1 MFTGLIELL
10 CPIVAVDPLDSTQS
24 GGGGYSLTI
33 GSAGPVLDDCT
44 IGDSIAVN
52 GTCLTVTEFDAQS
65 FKVGVAPET
74 LRRTNL
80 GKLSVGDAVNCERAM
95 KGEKRF
101 GGHFVQV
108 SIPRPDGIACHPA
121 LLYR

>member
-1 MFTGLIELL
+1 MFTGLVELL
-10 CPIVAVDPLDSTQS
+10 CPISSVLPLDPSQS

-33 GSAGPVLDDCT
+33 SSASPILNDCSL
-44 IGDSIAVN
+44 GDSISVN
-52 GTCLTVTEFDAQS
+52 GTCLTVTEFDRES

-74 LRRTNL
+74 LKRTGL
-80 GKLSVGDAVNCERAM
+80 GGLKVGDEVNCERAM

-108 SIPRPDGIACHPA
+108 SRNGWEQGS
-121 LLYR
+121 LVES